1 MRHTT
6 MNAIVAR
13 MRDSE
18 NYRIFVVGDSLTEGV
33 RVEDPEDIYVAVFA
47 RGLAARMT
55 DRRIVRYDGRRQDHP
70 DAELMSVASYGYPV
84 TVQNGN
90 GGELTVVRSG
100 IGGNTV
106 RRMLNRQQD
115 FLGDTFLGGPA
126 DLLIVEVGINDAL
139 ACDPAKYVPAETFG
153 QDLHELL
160 DLIERE
166 DPETDVIFMT
176 PTYNDVG
183 DRPTSC
189 VDAYDAEMQRVARE
203 RCVPVVDLHRLWMA
217 HLEIGSYNYGQR
229 EWLTGILGDTCHPS
243 PEGHRAIAREMLRTL
258 FEE

>member
-1 MRHTT
+1 

-13 MRDSE
+13 MRETES
-18 NYRIFVVGDSLTEGV
+18 YRIFVVGDSLTEGI
-33 RVEDPEDIYVAVFA
+33 RIEDPEDVYVAAFA
-47 RGLAARMT
+47 RGLAERMT
-55 DRRIVRYDGRRQDHP
+55 DRRVVRYDGRRQDHP
-70 DAELMSVASYGYPV
+70 DAELMSVASYGDV
-84 TVQNGN
+84 ITVQKGTA
-90 GGELTVVRSG
+90 GEITVVRSG

-115 FLGDTFLGGPA
+115 FLGETFLGSSA
-126 DLLIVEVGINDAL
+126 DLLIVEVGVNDAL
-139 ACDPAKYVPAETFG
+139 ACDPAKYVTAEVFG

-183 DRPTSC
+183 GRPTSC